1 MRNKILGV
9 IAAIGLYGIVS
20 GIGDYIKYDRVSSN
34 AIGSQSYEVSLLTQ
48 NGPTITKPKTII
60 EDTSDGKFLYTDYNS
75 DNEPDK
81 KERILLNLRP
91 FIKIRT
97 LEDITTSDRTR
108 IGELLKKL

>member
-48 NGPTITKPKTII
+48 NGIQ
-60 EDTSDGKFLYTDYNS
+60 
-75 DNEPDK
+75 
-81 KERILLNLRP
+81 
-91 FIKIRT
+91 
-97 LEDITTSDRTR
+97 
-108 IGELLKKL
+108 